1 MSKVLSLSSI
11 GEKGDANVEPSE
23 GLARPASSSKPC
35 EPGFLQS
42 FPSAALPGTRL
53 LGLRGAAVV
62 APLVGRR

>member
-1 MSKVLSLSSI
+1 M
-11 GEKGDANVEPSE
+11 ERSE
-23 GLARPASSSKPC
+23 GLARPGLLSKPC

-53 LGLRGAAVV
+53 PGLRSAAVV